1 MSNQKSK
8 ITYSDSGVD
17 IDKAN
22 DLIDEI
28 KPMIKETLN
37 DNVLSNIG
45 GFGGLFE
52 LKAKDYE
59 RPVLVSGTDGVGT
72 KVKLAQQID
81 ILEGVGID
89 LVAMCVNDI
98 ITSGA
103 KPLFFLDYFATS
115 ELNNSQ
121 AKRIIKGVADGCLQS
136 EMALI
141 GGETAEM
148 PGVYQSGDFDLAG
161 FCVGIVDYNKIIDGS
176 KISEG
181 DSIIG
186 LASSGPHSNGY
197 SLIRKLIE
205 DNSVDLDEMING
217 EKIGTQIIK
226 PTIIYSRSVLSC
238 IEKYEVNSMAHIT
251 GGGFQDNIIRA
262 IPEDCQAIIDKN
274 SWGLPAVFQW
284 IQNQAGIDS
293 NEMLRTFNC
302 GIGYV
307 LIVKTDVKD
316 SVIHH
321 FQNEGIDAYEIG
333 SIKKGEKSVIIN
345 HDNES

>member
-28 KPMIKETLN
+28 KPIIKETLT
-37 DNVLSNIG
+37 DDVLSNIG

-52 LKAKDYE
+52 LSTKGIE

-72 KVKLAQQID
+72 KVKLAQELD
-81 ILEGVGID
+81 ILEGVGVD

-115 ELNNSQ
+115 KLDNAQ
-121 AKRIIKGVADGCLQS
+121 AKRIIKGIANGCVQS

-148 PGVYQSGDFDLAG
+148 PGVYQLGDFDLAG
-161 FCVGIVDYNKIIDGS
+161 FCVGVVDYEKIIDGS
-176 KISEG
+176 RISEG

-197 SLIRKLIE
+197 SLIRKIIE
-205 DNSVDLDEMING
+205 KNSVDIDELIDG
-217 EKIGTQIIK
+217 EEIGSRIIK
-226 PTIIYSRSVLSC
+226 PTIIYSKSVLSC
-238 IEKYEVNSMAHIT
+238 LEKYEVKSMAHIT
-251 GGGFQDNIIRA
+251 GGGFKENIIRS
-262 IPEDCQAIIDKN
+262 IPDGFQAIIDKK
-274 SWGLPAVFQW
+274 SWNLPSVFHW
-284 IQNQAGIDS
+284 IQEEARIDS
-293 NEMLRTFNC
+293 DEMLKSFNC

-307 LIVKTDVKD
+307 IVVKKDIRD
-316 SVIHH
+316 SVINH
-321 FQNEGIDAYEIG
+321 FQDEVIEAYEIG
-333 SIKKGEKSVIIN
+333 SIKSGENSVIIN
-345 HDNES
+345 HV

>member
-28 KPMIKETLN
+28 KPIIKETLN

-52 LKAKDYE
+52 LNAKDYE

-121 AKRIIKGVADGCLQS
+121 AKRIIKGIADGCLQS

-161 FCVGIVDYNKIIDGS
+161 FCVGIVDYNRIIDGS
-176 KISEG
+176 SITKG
-181 DSIIG
+181 DAIIG
-186 LASSGPHSNGY
+186 LGSSGPHSNGY

-205 DNSVDLDEMING
+205 QNSVDLNQILNG
-217 EKIGTQIIK
+217 DKLEKEIIK
-226 PTIIYSRSVLSC
+226 PTIIYSRPVLSC
-238 IEKYEVNSMAHIT
+238 LENFDIKSMAHIT

-262 IPEDCQAIIDKN
+262 IPKGFQAIINTK
-274 SWGLPAVFQW
+274 SWSLPPVFNW
-284 IQNQAGIDS
+284 IQQEANIDS
-293 NEMLRTFNC
+293 DEMLRTFNC

-307 LIVKTDVKD
+307 LIVKDGLKD
-316 SVIHH
+316 SVIQH
-321 FQNEGIDAYEIG
+321 FQNAGINAYDIG
-333 SIKKGEKSVIIN
+333 FIESGETSVIIN
-345 HDNES
+345 HE

>member
-28 KPMIKETLN
+28 KPMIKETLTAG
-37 DNVLSNIG
+37 VLSNIG

-52 LKAKDYE
+52 LNTKDYE

-72 KVKLAQQID
+72 KVKLAQQLD
-81 ILEGVGID
+81 ILEGVGVD

-115 ELNNSQ
+115 KLDNSQ
-121 AKRIIKGVADGCLQS
+121 AKRIIKGIADGCLQS

-148 PGVYQSGDFDLAG
+148 PGVYQSGEFDLAG
-161 FCVGIVDYNKIIDGS
+161 FSVGIVDHKKIIDGS

-217 EKIGTQIIK
+217 EKIGAQIIK
-226 PTIIYSRSVLSC
+226 PTII
-238 IEKYEVNSMAHIT
+238 
-251 GGGFQDNIIRA
+251 
-262 IPEDCQAIIDKN
+262 
-274 SWGLPAVFQW
+274 
-284 IQNQAGIDS
+284 
-293 NEMLRTFNC
+293 
-302 GIGYV
+302 
-307 LIVKTDVKD
+307 
-316 SVIHH
+316 
-321 FQNEGIDAYEIG
+321 
-333 SIKKGEKSVIIN
+333 
-345 HDNES
+345 

>member
-28 KPMIKETLN
+28 KPIIKETLT
-37 DNVLSNIG
+37 DDVLSNIG

-52 LKAKDYE
+52 LSTKGIE

-72 KVKLAQQID
+72 KVKLAQELD
-81 ILEGVGID
+81 IIEGVGVD

-115 ELNNSQ
+115 KLDNAQ
-121 AKRIIKGVADGCLQS
+121 AKRIIKGIANGCVQS

-148 PGVYQSGDFDLAG
+148 PGVYQLGDFDLAG
-161 FCVGIVDYNKIIDGS
+161 FCVGVVDYEKIIDGS

-197 SLIRKLIE
+197 SLIRKIIE
-205 DNSVDLDEMING
+205 KNSVDLDELIDG
-217 EKIGTQIIK
+217 EKIGSRIIK
-226 PTIIYSRSVLSC
+226 PTIIYSKSVLSC
-238 IEKYEVNSMAHIT
+238 LEKYEVKSMAHIT
-251 GGGFQDNIIRA
+251 GGGFKENIIRS
-262 IPEDCQAIIDKN
+262 IPNGFQAIIDKK
-274 SWGLPAVFQW
+274 SWNLPSVFHW
-284 IQNQAGIDS
+284 IQEEARIDS
-293 NEMLRTFNC
+293 DEMLKTFNC

-307 LIVKTDVKD
+307 IVVKKDIRD
-316 SVIHH
+316 SVISH
-321 FQNEGIDAYEIG
+321 FQDEEIEAYEIG
-333 SIKKGEKSVIIN
+333 FIKSGEKSVIIN
-345 HDNES
+345 HG

>member
-28 KPMIKETLN
+28 KPMIKETLTAG
-37 DNVLSNIG
+37 VLSNIG

-52 LKAKDYE
+52 LNTKDYE

-72 KVKLAQQID
+72 KVKLAQQLD
-81 ILEGVGID
+81 ILEGVGVD

-115 ELNNSQ
+115 KLDNSQ
-121 AKRIIKGVADGCLQS
+121 AKRIIKGIADGCLQS

-148 PGVYQSGDFDLAG
+148 PGVYQSGEFDLAG
-161 FCVGIVDYNKIIDGS
+161 FSVGIVDHKKIIDGS

-217 EKIGTQIIK
+217 EKIGAQIIK
-226 PTIIYSRSVLSC
+226 PTIISVSYTHLR
-238 IEKYEVNSMAHIT
+238 AHET
-251 GGGFQDNIIRA
+251 
-262 IPEDCQAIIDKN
+262 
-274 SWGLPAVFQW
+274 
-284 IQNQAGIDS
+284 
-293 NEMLRTFNC
+293 
-302 GIGYV
+302 
-307 LIVKTDVKD
+307 
-316 SVIHH
+316 
-321 FQNEGIDAYEIG
+321 
-333 SIKKGEKSVIIN
+333 
-345 HDNES
+345 

>member
-28 KPMIKETLN
+28 KPIIKETLT
-37 DNVLSNIG
+37 DDVLSNIG

-52 LKAKDYE
+52 LSTKGIE

-72 KVKLAQQID
+72 KVKLAQELD
-81 ILEGVGID
+81 ILEGVGVD

-115 ELNNSQ
+115 KLDNTQ
-121 AKRIIKGVADGCLQS
+121 AKRIIKGIANGCVQS

-148 PGVYQSGDFDLAG
+148 PGVYQLGDFDLAG
-161 FCVGIVDYNKIIDGS
+161 FCVGVVDYEKIIDGS

-197 SLIRKLIE
+197 SLIRKIIE
-205 DNSVDLDEMING
+205 KNSVDLDELIDG
-217 EKIGTQIIK
+217 EEIGSRIIK
-226 PTIIYSRSVLSC
+226 PTIIYSKSVLSC
-238 IEKYEVNSMAHIT
+238 LEKYEVKSMAHIT
-251 GGGFQDNIIRA
+251 GGGFKENIIRS
-262 IPEDCQAIIDKN
+262 IPDGFQAIIDKK
-274 SWGLPAVFQW
+274 SWNLPSVFGW
-284 IQNQAGIDS
+284 IQGEAGIDS
-293 NEMLRTFNC
+293 DEMLKTFNC

-307 LIVKTDVKD
+307 MIVKKDIRD
-316 SVIHH
+316 SVINH
-321 FQNEGIDAYEIG
+321 FQDKGIEAYEIG
-333 SIKKGEKSVIIN
+333 SIKSGEKSVIIN
-345 HDNES
+345 HG

>member
-28 KPMIKETLN
+28 KPIIKETLN

-52 LKAKDYE
+52 LNAKDYE

-121 AKRIIKGVADGCLQS
+121 AKRIIKGIADGCLQS

-161 FCVGIVDYNKIIDGS
+161 FCVGIVDYNRIIDGS
-176 KISEG
+176 SITKG
-181 DSIIG
+181 DAIIG
-186 LASSGPHSNGY
+186 LGSSGPHSNGY

-205 DNSVDLDEMING
+205 QNSVDLNQILNG
-217 EKIGTQIIK
+217 DKLEKEIIK
-226 PTIIYSRSVLSC
+226 PTIIYSRPVLSC
-238 IEKYEVNSMAHIT
+238 LENFDVKSMAHIT

-262 IPEDCQAIIDKN
+262 IPNGFQAIINTK
-274 SWGLPAVFQW
+274 SWSLPPVFNW
-284 IQNQAGIDS
+284 IQQEANIDS
-293 NEMLRTFNC
+293 DEMLRTFNC

-307 LIVKTDVKD
+307 LIVKDGLKD
-316 SVIHH
+316 SVIQH
-321 FQNEGIDAYEIG
+321 FQNAGINAYDIG
-333 SIKKGEKSVIIN
+333 FIESGEKSVIIN
-345 HDNES
+345 HE

>member
-17 IDKAN
+17 INKAN

-52 LKAKDYE
+52 LKAKDYK

-115 ELNNSQ
+115 ELNNSH

-262 IPEDCQAIIDKN
+262 IPEDCQAIIEKN
-274 SWGLPAVFQW
+274 SWDLPAIFQW

-345 HDNES
+345 HDNDS

>member
-17 IDKAN
+17 IGKAN

-37 DNVLSNIG
+37 DDVLSNIG
-45 GFGGLFE
+45 GFGALFE
-52 LKAKDYE
+52 LNTKDFE

-72 KVKLAQQID
+72 KVKLAQQLD

-115 ELNNSQ
+115 ALDNSQ
-121 AKRIIKGVADGCLQS
+121 AKRIIKGIADGCLQS

-161 FCVGIVDYNKIIDGS
+161 FCVGIVDYDKIIDGS
-176 KISEG
+176 NISEG
-181 DSIIG
+181 DAIIG
-186 LASSGPHSNGY
+186 LASSGAHSNGY

-205 DNSVDLDEMING
+205 QNSVDLDQIQNG
-217 EKIGTQIIK
+217 EKLGKQIIN
-226 PTIIYSRSVLSC
+226 PTTIYSRPVLSC
-238 IEKYEVNSMAHIT
+238 LDNFEVKSMAHIT

-262 IPEDCQAIIDKN
+262 IPKGFKAIIDTN
-274 SWGLPAVFQW
+274 CWNLPPVFQW
-284 IQNQAGIDS
+284 IQKEANIDS
-293 NEMLRTFNC
+293 DEMLKTFNC

-307 LIVKTDVKD
+307 VIVRSNLKD
-316 SVIHH
+316 AVIKH
-321 FQNEGIDAYEIG
+321 FQNADIEAYDIG
-333 SIKKGEKSVIIN
+333 FIESGEKSVIIN
-345 HDNES
+345 HG

>member
-28 KPMIKETLN
+28 KPMIKQTLTAG
-37 DNVLSNIG
+37 VLSNIG

-52 LKAKDYE
+52 LNSEDYE

-72 KVKLAQQID
+72 KVKLAQQLD
-81 ILEGVGID
+81 ILEGVGVD

-115 ELNNSQ
+115 KLDNSQ
-121 AKRIIKGVADGCLQS
+121 AKRIIKGITDGCLQS

-148 PGVYQSGDFDLAG
+148 PGVYQSGEFDLAG
-161 FCVGIVDYNKIIDGS
+161 FSVGIVDYKKIIDGS

-217 EKIGTQIIK
+217 EK
-226 PTIIYSRSVLSC
+226 
-238 IEKYEVNSMAHIT
+238 N
-251 GGGFQDNIIRA
+251 
-262 IPEDCQAIIDKN
+262 
-274 SWGLPAVFQW
+274 
-284 IQNQAGIDS
+284 
-293 NEMLRTFNC
+293 
-302 GIGYV
+302 
-307 LIVKTDVKD
+307 
-316 SVIHH
+316 
-321 FQNEGIDAYEIG
+321 
-333 SIKKGEKSVIIN
+333 
-345 HDNES
+345 

>member
-28 KPMIKETLN
+28 KPMIKQTLTAG
-37 DNVLSNIG
+37 VLSNIG

-52 LKAKDYE
+52 LNSEDYE

-72 KVKLAQQID
+72 KVKLAQQLD
-81 ILEGVGID
+81 ILEGVGVD

-115 ELNNSQ
+115 KLDNSQ
-121 AKRIIKGVADGCLQS
+121 AKRIIKGIADGCLQS

-148 PGVYQSGDFDLAG
+148 PGVYQSGEFDLAG
-161 FCVGIVDYNKIIDGS
+161 FSVGIVDYKKIIDGS

-186 LASSGPHSNGY
+186 LVNLG
-197 SLIRKLIE
+197 LIPM
-205 DNSVDLDEMING
+205 D
-217 EKIGTQIIK
+217 T
-226 PTIIYSRSVLSC
+226 P
-238 IEKYEVNSMAHIT
+238 
-251 GGGFQDNIIRA
+251 
-262 IPEDCQAIIDKN
+262 
-274 SWGLPAVFQW
+274 
-284 IQNQAGIDS
+284 
-293 NEMLRTFNC
+293 
-302 GIGYV
+302 
-307 LIVKTDVKD
+307 
-316 SVIHH
+316 
-321 FQNEGIDAYEIG
+321 
-333 SIKKGEKSVIIN
+333 
-345 HDNES
+345 

>member
-28 KPMIKETLN
+28 KPIIKETLT
-37 DNVLSNIG
+37 DDVLSNIG

-52 LKAKDYE
+52 LSTKGIE

-72 KVKLAQQID
+72 KVKLAQELD
-81 ILEGVGID
+81 ILEGVGVD

-115 ELNNSQ
+115 KLDNAQ
-121 AKRIIKGVADGCLQS
+121 AKRIIKGIANGCVQS

-148 PGVYQSGDFDLAG
+148 PGVYQLGDFDLAG
-161 FCVGIVDYNKIIDGS
+161 FCVGVVDYEKIIDGS
-176 KISEG
+176 RISEG

-197 SLIRKLIE
+197 SLIRKIIE
-205 DNSVDLDEMING
+205 KNSVDLDELIDG
-217 EKIGTQIIK
+217 EKIGSRIIK
-226 PTIIYSRSVLSC
+226 PTIIYSKSVLSC
-238 IEKYEVNSMAHIT
+238 LEKYEVKSMAHIT
-251 GGGFQDNIIRA
+251 GGGFKENIIRS
-262 IPEDCQAIIDKN
+262 IPDGFQAIIDKK
-274 SWGLPAVFQW
+274 SWNLPSVFHW
-284 IQNQAGIDS
+284 IQGEAHIDS
-293 NEMLRTFNC
+293 DEMLKTFNC

-307 LIVKTDVKD
+307 IVVKKDIRD
-316 SVIHH
+316 SVINH
-321 FQNEGIDAYEIG
+321 FQDEGIEAYEIG
-333 SIKKGEKSVIIN
+333 SIKSGEKSVIIN
-345 HDNES
+345 HG